1 VEQLLLVLMKATLVL
16 AGGLLLTAALRRAPA
31 DARHLVWLVTVAAL
45 LALPVLA
52 GWTPLRVDAL
62 AHLAATQAQPAPAE
76 ASAPASATAPREWSA
91 HTERVSPPRAGVAPA
106 AAPRRAWPLPAP
118 RTTALVVWLTV
129 AAALVARLAVG
140 LLAVRRMVRE
150 ARPLEGA
157 GWEQV
162 LCDAADRLGLADVPR
177 LVSSEGTDVP
187 FASGLWHGTIVL
199 PGDADGWSAER
210 RRLVLFHE
218 LAHLKRRD
226 LASHLLGRVACA
238 AYWFHPLA
246 WIAARRLRAE
256 SERACD
262 DLVLA
267 CGARPSSYAS
277 HLLEILTTARAA
289 GAPQAVVAMA
299 RRAEFEG
306 RMLAILDPAA
316 RRRVLGRA
324 PSAVLATALGA
335 LFLCVA
341 ALAPSQAAP
350 APAVAHAAP
359 APSASPAEAVAADER
374 PVISPREM
382 ARLEKEARA
391 EVAHLTESERKHER
405 ERDREKEDENDEE
418 QDSAKPTGDELA
430 LLTKVLQT
438 DADAS
443 VRRSAAWALSDGG
456 DGAGATALAHALTSD
471 ADASVR
477 EMAGWALAD
486 SSGDAVTQAL
496 AKAVQSDQSD
506 DVRAI
511 AAWAL
516 GQRPDAGA
524 ALLAAAADRSSAVR
538 ENAIWGLGHQDLEK
552 APAPVVAALRDDQA
566 AVRLVAAWTLAQIGD
581 PAAAPALRDA
591 FKAEK
596 DDEVRQGL
604 FHALTRAG
612 DRSPDVI
619 AQMLEE
625 KDPELRAKAV
635 AALSRREG
643 LGPWPWPRPDPRPFP

>member
-1 VEQLLLVLMKATLVL
+1 VEQLQLVLVKATLVL
-16 AGGLLLTAALRRAPA
+16 AGGLLLTAALRRASA

-62 AHLAATQAQPAPAE
+62 AHLAAPEAPTAPAE
-76 ASAPASATAPREWSA
+76 AAGPGPAVATAPREWST
-91 HTERVSPPRAGVAPA
+91 HTERVSPPRAGVMPA
-106 AAPRRAWPLPAP
+106 AAPTRAWALPGP
-118 RTTALVVWLTV
+118 RTMALVVWLAV
-129 AAALVARLAVG
+129 ATALLARLAAG
-140 LLAVRRMVRE
+140 LLAVRRMVRA

-157 GWEQV
+157 AWEQV
-162 LCDAADRLGLADVPR
+162 LCDAADRLGLPDVPR
-177 LVSSEGTDVP
+177 LVSSADTDVP
-187 FASGLWHGTIVL
+187 FASGLWRGTIVL
-199 PGDADGWSAER
+199 PGDADEWSDER

-218 LAHLKRRD
+218 LAHMKRRD

-277 HLLEILTTARAA
+277 HLLEILTAARAA
-289 GAPQAVVAMA
+289 GTPQAVVAMA

-316 RRRVLGRA
+316 RRRGLGRA
-324 PSAVLATALGA
+324 PSAVLATGLGA

-350 APAVAHAAP
+350 APAVAPAAP
-359 APSASPAEAVAADER
+359 AAAARTTEPAEPAQR
-374 PVISPREM
+374 PVISAREV

-391 EVAHLTESERKHER
+391 EADRHVRSERQRHER
-405 ERDREKEDENDEE
+405 DHDREGEADAQPSGE
-418 QDSAKPTGDELA
+418 ELA

-443 VRRSAAWALSDGG
+443 VRRSAAWALSDG
-456 DGAGATALAHALTSD
+456 AGASALAHALTSD
-471 ADASVR
+471 ADAGVR

-486 SSGDAVTQAL
+486 ASGDAVTQAL

-516 GQRPDAGA
+516 GQRPHAGP
-524 ALLAAAADRSSAVR
+524 ALLAAAADRSPAVR
-538 ENAIWGLGHQDLEK
+538 ENAIWGLGQQDIET
-552 APAPVVAALRDDQA
+552 APAPVVAALRDEKA
-566 AVRLVAAWTLAQIGD
+566 AIRLVAAWTLAQIGD

-612 DRSPDVI
+612 DRSPEVI

-635 AALSRREG
+635 QALSRREG

>member
-1 VEQLLLVLMKATLVL
+1 VEQLLLVLAKATLVL

-52 GWTPLRVDAL
+52 GWTPLRIEAL
-62 AHLAATQAQPAPAE
+62 GDLRQTEAAPPVPAAPPAV
-76 ASAPASATAPREWSA
+76 AAAPHEWSA
-91 HTERVSPPRAGVAPA
+91 HSERVAPPRAGIARPADTRSPWALPSAGAVAIA
-106 AAPRRAWPLPAP
+106 VWLGV
-118 RTTALVVWLTV
+118 ALVL
-129 AAALVARLAVG
+129 LARLGLG
-140 LLAVRRMVRE
+140 LLAVRRMVRD
-150 ARPLEGA
+150 ARPLSGG
-157 GWEQV
+157 GWDEV

-177 LVSSEGTDVP
+177 LVCSEATDVP
-187 FASGLWHGTIVL
+187 FASGLWRGAIVL
-199 PGDADGWSAER
+199 PGDADAWSDER

-218 LAHLKRRD
+218 LAHLKRHD

-277 HLLEILTTARAA
+277 HLLEILTSARAA

-299 RRAEFEG
+299 RLAEFEG

-324 PSAVLATALGA
+324 PSAVLATGLGA

-341 ALAPSQAAP
+341 ALAPSQAA
-350 APAVAHAAP
+350 AVASTASPEPAAR
-359 APSASPAEAVAADER
+359 PAEAVAPDER
-374 PVISPREM
+374 PVISPREV
-382 ARLEKEARA
+382 ARIEKEARA
-391 EVAHLTESERKHER
+391 AMERLGREHSRER
-405 ERDREKEDENDEE
+405 ERDHDDESGEDRD
-418 QDSAKPTGDELA
+418 AKPTGDELA
-430 LLTKVLQT
+430 LLAKVLQT

-443 VRRSAAWALSDGG
+443 VRRSAAWALADGG
-456 DGAGATALAHALTSD
+456 EDAGASALARALTSD
-471 ADASVR
+471 ADAGVR

-486 SSGDAVTQAL
+486 STGDAVTQAL
-496 AKAVQSDQSD
+496 QKALQSDQSD
-506 DVRAI
+506 EVRAI

-516 GQRPDAGA
+516 GQRPQAGS
-524 ALLAAAADRSSAVR
+524 ALVAAAADRSSAVR
-538 ENAIWGLGHQDLEK
+538 ENAIWGLGQQELEK

-566 AVRLVAAWTLAQIGD
+566 SVRLVAAWTLAQIGD
-581 PAAAPALRDA
+581 PSAAPALRDA

-612 DRSPDVI
+612 DRSPEVI

-635 AALSRREG
+635 QALSRREG

>member
-1 VEQLLLVLMKATLVL
+1 MEQLLLVLAKATLVL

-45 LALPVLA
+45 VALPVLA

-62 AHLAATQAQPAPAE
+62 ARLAAPEAAAVPAAAPPAVTGNE
-76 ASAPASATAPREWSA
+76 TAPHEWS
-91 HTERVSPPRAGVAPA
+91 TRTGRVAPPRAGAAPA
-106 AAPRRAWPLPAP
+106 AAPTRSWASPDP
-118 RTTALVVWLTV
+118 RTVAIAVWLAVATALL
-129 AAALVARLAVG
+129 ARLAAG
-140 LLAVRRMVRE
+140 LLAVRRMVRDGQPLTG
-150 ARPLEGA
+150 AR
-157 GWEQV
+157 WEQV
-162 LCDAADRLGLADVPR
+162 LCDAADRLGLADVPG
-177 LVSSEGTDVP
+177 LVRSADTDVP
-187 FASGLWHGTIVL
+187 FASGLWRGTIVL
-199 PGDADGWSAER
+199 PGDAEEWSDER

-238 AYWFHPLA
+238 AWWFHPLA

-267 CGARPSSYAS
+267 CGARPSTYAS
-277 HLLEILTTARAA
+277 HLLEILTAARAA
-289 GAPQAVVAMA
+289 GTPQAVVAMA

-306 RMLAILDPAA
+306 RMLAILDPSA
-316 RRRVLGRA
+316 RRRGLGRA
-324 PSAVLATALGA
+324 PSAVLATGLGA

-350 APAVAHAAP
+350 APAVARAEPAP
-359 APSASPAEAVAADER
+359 APEPAER
-374 PVISPREM
+374 PVIPPREI
-382 ARLEKEARA
+382 ARIEKEARA
-391 EVAHLTESERKHER
+391 AARAATSAWRHRGGHD
-405 ERDREKEDENDEE
+405 RDDEGGGD
-418 QDSAKPTGDELA
+418 AKPSGDELA

-456 DGAGATALAHALTSD
+456 AGAAALAQALASD
-471 ADASVR
+471 ADAGVR

-486 SSGDAVTQAL
+486 ASGDAVTQAL

-506 DVRAI
+506 DVRAV

-516 GQRPDAGA
+516 GQREHSSA
-524 ALLAAAADRSSAVR
+524 ALLAAAADRSPAVR
-538 ENAIWGLGHQDLEK
+538 ENAIWGLGQQDLEK
-552 APAPVVAALRDDQA
+552 APAPVVAALRDEQA
-566 AVRLVAAWTLAQIGD
+566 SIRLVAAWTLAQIGD
-581 PAAAPALRDA
+581 PAAAAALRDA

-612 DRSPDVI
+612 DRSPEVI

-635 AALSRREG
+635 QALSRREG

>member
-1 VEQLLLVLMKATLVL
+1 VEQLQLVLVKATLVL

-62 AHLAATQAQPAPAE
+62 AHLAATAGTRAPVETTAPAPAV
-76 ASAPASATAPREWSA
+76 ATTHAPREWST
-91 HTERVSPPRAGVAPA
+91 HTERLAPQRVSPA
-106 AAPRRAWPLPAP
+106 AAPTRSWTPPGP
-118 RTTALVVWLTV
+118 RTMALAVWLAVATALL
-129 AAALVARLAVG
+129 ARLAAG
-140 LLAVRRMVRE
+140 LLAVRRMVRA

-157 GWEQV
+157 AWEQV
-162 LCDAADRLGLADVPR
+162 LCDAADRLGLPDVPR
-177 LVSSEGTDVP
+177 LVSSADTDVP
-187 FASGLWHGTIVL
+187 FASGLWRGTIVL
-199 PGDADGWSAER
+199 PGDADEWSDER

-238 AYWFHPLA
+238 AWWFHPLA

-277 HLLEILTTARAA
+277 HLLEILTAARVA
-289 GAPQAVVAMA
+289 GTPQAVVAMA

-324 PSAVLATALGA
+324 PSAVLATGLGA

-350 APAVAHAAP
+350 APAVALAAP
-359 APSASPAEAVAADER
+359 AAAARPAEPLER
-374 PVISPREM
+374 PVLSAREM
-382 ARLEKEARA
+382 ARIEKEARA
-391 EVAHLTESERKHER
+391 EADRQMESERR
-405 ERDREKEDENDEE
+405 RQERDEDREGEGEADARPSGE
-418 QDSAKPTGDELA
+418 ELA

-443 VRRSAAWALSDGG
+443 VRRSAAWALADG
-456 DGAGATALAHALTSD
+456 GAGASALAHALTSD
-471 ADASVR
+471 ADAGVR

-486 SSGDAVTQAL
+486 ASGDAVTQAL
-496 AKAVQSDQSD
+496 AKAVQSDHSD

-516 GQRPDAGA
+516 GQRQRSAA
-524 ALLAAAADRSSAVR
+524 ALLAAAADRSPAVR
-538 ENAIWGLGHQDLEK
+538 ENAIWGLGQQEIEK
-552 APAPVVAALRDDQA
+552 APAPVVAALRDEKPA
-566 AVRLVAAWTLAQIGD
+566 IRLVAAWTLAQIGD

-591 FKAEK
+591 FKAEQ

-612 DRSPDVI
+612 DRSPEVI

-635 AALSRREG
+635 QALSRREE

>member
-1 VEQLLLVLMKATLVL
+1 VEQLQLVLVKATLVL

-45 LALPVLA
+45 VALPVLA

-62 AHLAATQAQPAPAE
+62 AHLAATAGSPAPVAT
-76 ASAPASATAPREWSA
+76 AAPAVAAAHAPREWST
-91 HTERVSPPRAGVAPA
+91 HTERVPPPRAGAAPA
-106 AAPRRAWPLPAP
+106 AAPTRSWPSA
-118 RTTALVVWLTV
+118 RSVAVVVWLAV
-129 AAALVARLAVG
+129 AAALLARLAAG
-140 LLAVRRMVRE
+140 LLAVRRMVRA

-157 GWEQV
+157 AWEQV
-162 LCDAADRLGLADVPR
+162 LCDAADRLGLPDVPR
-177 LVSSEGTDVP
+177 LVSSADTDVP
-187 FASGLWHGTIVL
+187 FASGLWRGTIVL
-199 PGDADGWSAER
+199 PADADEWSGER

-238 AYWFHPLA
+238 AWWFHPLA

-277 HLLEILTTARAA
+277 HLLEILTAARAA
-289 GAPQAVVAMA
+289 GTPQAVVAMA

-324 PSAVLATALGA
+324 PSVVLATGLGA

-350 APAVAHAAP
+350 APEAAHAAP
-359 APSASPAEAVAADER
+359 AAAAQPAEPAER
-374 PVISPREM
+374 PVISAREM
-382 ARLEKEARA
+382 ARIEKEARA
-391 EVAHLTESERKHER
+391 AVHAATSASRR
-405 ERDREKEDENDEE
+405 RGERDHDREGETD
-418 QDSAKPTGDELA
+418 AKPSGDELA

-443 VRRSAAWALSDGG
+443 VRRSAAWALSEG
-456 DGAGATALAHALTSD
+456 GAGTAALAHALTSD
-471 ADASVR
+471 ADAGVR

-486 SSGDAVTQAL
+486 ASEDAATQAL

-516 GQRPDAGA
+516 GQRQHSGA
-524 ALLAAAADRSSAVR
+524 ALLAAAADRSPTVR
-538 ENAIWGLGHQDLEK
+538 ENAIWGLGQQDIEQ
-552 APAPVVAALRDDQA
+552 APAPVVAALRDDKA
-566 AVRLVAAWTLAQIGD
+566 AIRLVAAWTLAQIGD

-612 DRSPDVI
+612 DRSPEVI

-635 AALSRREG
+635 QALSRREG